1 MLTVQ
6 EAINLIIKKKKEL
19 KMDIKLEELKED
31 FEDKPKGDFTTSPDF
46 NAQMK
51 LNTYISRL
59 KNGLD
64 PHEINPYLFEYWNN
78 RLFTDNKPTTEEDKA
93 LWDLCNV
100 ISTMNLRYKI

>member
-6 EAINLIIKKKKEL
+6 DAINLIIKKKKEL
-19 KMDIKLEELKED
+19 KNEIKLEELKED
-31 FEDKPKGDFTTSPDF
+31 FEETSKDDFTTTPDF

-59 KNGLD
+59 KNSLD

-78 RLFTDNKPTTEEDKA
+78 RLFTDNKPNTEEDKA
-93 LWDLCNV
+93 LWDLCEV
-100 ISTMNLRYKI
+100 ISSWNVNYKI